1 MLHYKV
7 TNNLETK
14 ALQNVVQ
21 LLDND
26 KLIVYPTETCYG
38 LGGDATRQKAVE
50 KVFRLKQREF
60 TKPIHV
66 AVSSIK
72 MANCYAK
79 VDHRARILFESFLP
93 GPLTII
99 LESRGILPSVLNT
112 NRPTIGIRCPDHPI
126 PLQIIRALGRPITT
140 TSANLSGHPTAYT
153 VNDVISQ
160 LGDKITAIID
170 VGQIS
175 HGLASTVIDL
185 TTVPPRLLRE
195 GPIKENTILDTI
207 ENF

>member
-7 TNNLETK
+7 TNTLETK
-14 ALQNVVQ
+14 ALQNIVQ

-26 KLIVYPTETCYG
+26 ELIVYPTETCYG
-38 LGGDATRQKAVE
+38 LGGDATHQKAVE
-50 KVFRLKQREF
+50 KTFRLKQREY
-60 TKPIHV
+60 TKPIHI

-72 MANCYAK
+72 MAKCYAK
-79 VDHRARILFESFLP
+79 VDHRARNLFETFLP

-99 LESRGILPSVLNT
+99 LESRGKLPSILNS
-112 NRPTIGIRCPDHPI
+112 NRSTIGIRYPDHPI
-126 PLQIIRALGRPITT
+126 PLQIIRTLERPITT
-140 TSANLSGHPTAYT
+140 TSANLSGHPTTYT
-153 VNDVISQ
+153 ANDVISQ
-160 LGDKITAIID
+160 LGGKIKAVID

-175 HGLASTVIDL
+175 YGLASTVFDL

-195 GPIKENTILDTI
+195 GPIKENAILDSI